1 MRVRRA
7 FSQWSILV
15 GLFTSF
21 LDEGGGGGAVV
32 GIKVFL
38 WFPDKIAP

>member
-15 GLFTSF
+15 GLFASF
-21 LDEGGGGGAVV
+21 LDEGGGGGL

-38 WFPDKIAP
+38 WSH